1 MQCLV
6 LWHGNSK
13 SQADNKNVT
22 CVCTEVLCLFR
33 KRKIPAIIVMCLTM
47 EPFLFKFG
55 FQILWI
61 YHAFT
66 RYFPNFQPYKDKKK
80 LWKSLVKFCTKNK
93 TKNDL
98 KGFSLLAKLLL
109 EIRWQFK
116 LIFYLI
122 NNYYSSQMAKFF
134 ILKDTFTED
143 KTVISGFLI
152 LANGKLTMDR

>member
-1 MQCLV
+1 MKCLV

-22 CVCTEVLCLFR
+22 CVCTEVLRLFR
-33 KRKIPAIIVMCLTM
+33 KKEDSCNYSYVLDNGAVP
-47 EPFLFKFG
+47 
-55 FQILWI
+55 FQIRI
-61 YHAFT
+61 SNAFT

-109 EIRWQFK
+109 DIRWQFK